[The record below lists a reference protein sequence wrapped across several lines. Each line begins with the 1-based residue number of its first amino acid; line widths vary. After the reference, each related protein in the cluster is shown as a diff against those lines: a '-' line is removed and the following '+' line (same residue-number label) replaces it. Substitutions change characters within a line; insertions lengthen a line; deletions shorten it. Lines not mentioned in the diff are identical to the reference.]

1 MSAVAVARNPIK
13 ASETP
18 DTVVLQHIARTP
30 SSAATLW
37 TPSILS
43 ASSLWV
49 SIFGIWR
56 IWRRL
61 GCVRTTVMFFWCPF
75 STGRHLFHA
84 EHNSTLYCH
93 ACHATQQHAR
103 KCPFTPRALRTTQE
117 ELILAGW
124 GIPLCIAFSFAPFPA
139 WPWLSCAPRLAARGS
154 SKYYSIIA
162 IERR

>member
-75 STGRHLFHA
+75 STWATFY
-84 EHNSTLYCH
+84 STPNIHCKCQH
-93 ACHATQQHAR
+93 ACHAMPHNNTLVNTFFIFFLKGLENDAR
-103 KCPFTPRALRTTQE
+103 RVNISRVGDTAMYSLFFCSFSGLALAFVRAS
-117 ELILAGW
+117 
-124 GIPLCIAFSFAPFPA
+124 P
-139 WPWLSCAPRLAARGS
+139 RGS
-154 SKYYSIIA
+154 
-162 IERR
+162 RLL